1 MRRETCL
8 IPVPCDLKPKTC
20 TLHPATPHL
29 IPHIFF
35 VHFAKIITMN
45 FIIRLLVTAAVAYG
59 LAYLLK
65 GIHIDSYWTAL
76 VFALVLAIVNLI
88 IRPLLIIFTIPLTII
103 TLGLFLFVINALMVL
118 LAAKVVDGII
128 IDGFWWALLFGL
140 LLSVVSSLLLSSKNE

>member
-1 MRRETCL
+1 
-8 IPVPCDLKPKTC
+8 
-20 TLHPATPHL
+20 
-29 IPHIFF
+29 
-35 VHFAKIITMN
+35 MN

-88 IRPLLIIFTIPLTII
+88 VRPLLIILTIPLTII

-118 LAAKVVDGII
+118 LASKVVDGIT

-140 LLSVVSSLLLSSKNE
+140 LLSIVSSLFLSSKSE

>member
-1 MRRETCL
+1 ML
-8 IPVPCDLKPKTC
+8 I
-20 TLHPATPHL
+20 A
-29 IPHIFF
+29 HIFF

-88 IRPLLIIFTIPLTII
+88 VRPLLVILSIPLTII

-118 LAAKVVDGII
+118 LASKVVDGISVN
-128 IDGFWWALLFGL
+128 GFWWALLFGL
-140 LLSVVSSLLLSSKNE
+140 LLSIVSSLFLSSKSE

>member
-1 MRRETCL
+1 
-8 IPVPCDLKPKTC
+8 
-20 TLHPATPHL
+20 
-29 IPHIFF
+29 
-35 VHFAKIITMN
+35 MN

-88 IRPLLIIFTIPLTII
+88 VRPLLIILTIPLTII

-118 LAAKVVDGII
+118 LASKVVDGIT

-140 LLSVVSSLLLSSKNE
+140 LLSVVSSLFLNSKSE

>member
-1 MRRETCL
+1 
-8 IPVPCDLKPKTC
+8 
-20 TLHPATPHL
+20 
-29 IPHIFF
+29 
-35 VHFAKIITMN
+35 MN

-88 IRPLLIIFTIPLTII
+88 IRPLLIIFTIPLPLI
-103 TLGLFLFVINALMVL
+103 TLGLFLFVINALMLL
-118 LAAKVVDGII
+118 LAAKVVDGITV
-128 IDGFWWALLFGL
+128 DGFWWALLFGL

>member
-1 MRRETCL
+1 
-8 IPVPCDLKPKTC
+8 
-20 TLHPATPHL
+20 
-29 IPHIFF
+29 
-35 VHFAKIITMN
+35 MN

-118 LAAKVVDGII
+118 LAAKVVDGITV
-128 IDGFWWALLFGL
+128 DGFWWALLFGL

>member
-1 MRRETCL
+1 MTIL
-8 IPVPCDLKPKTC
+8 PV
-20 TLHPATPHL
+20 
-29 IPHIFF
+29 FF
-35 VHFAKIITMN
+35 VHFAKIHVMN

-76 VFALVLAIVNLI
+76 VFALVLAIINLI
-88 IRPLLIIFTIPLTII
+88 IRPLLVILTIPLTII

-118 LAAKVVDGII
+118 LAAKVVNGIA

-140 LLSVVSSLLLSSKNE
+140 LLSVVSSLLLSGKSE

>member
-1 MRRETCL
+1 
-8 IPVPCDLKPKTC
+8 
-20 TLHPATPHL
+20 
-29 IPHIFF
+29 
-35 VHFAKIITMN
+35 MN

-88 IRPLLIIFTIPLTII
+88 VRPLLVILTIPLTII

-118 LAAKVVDGII
+118 LASKVVDGISVN
-128 IDGFWWALLFGL
+128 GFWWALLFGL
-140 LLSVVSSLLLSSKNE
+140 LLSIVSSLFLSSKSE

>member
-1 MRRETCL
+1 
-8 IPVPCDLKPKTC
+8 
-20 TLHPATPHL
+20 
-29 IPHIFF
+29 
-35 VHFAKIITMN
+35 MN

-88 IRPLLIIFTIPLTII
+88 VRPLLIILTIPLTII

-118 LAAKVVDGII
+118 LASKVVDGIT
-128 IDGFWWALLFGL
+128 IDGLWWALLFGL
-140 LLSVVSSLLLSSKNE
+140 LLSVVSSLFLSSKSE

>member
-1 MRRETCL
+1 
-8 IPVPCDLKPKTC
+8 
-20 TLHPATPHL
+20 
-29 IPHIFF
+29 
-35 VHFAKIITMN
+35 MN

-88 IRPLLIIFTIPLTII
+88 VRPLLVILTIPLTII

-118 LAAKVVDGII
+118 LASKVVDGISVN
-128 IDGFWWALLFGL
+128 GFWWALLFGL
-140 LLSVVSSLLLSSKNE
+140 LLSIVSFLFLSSKSE